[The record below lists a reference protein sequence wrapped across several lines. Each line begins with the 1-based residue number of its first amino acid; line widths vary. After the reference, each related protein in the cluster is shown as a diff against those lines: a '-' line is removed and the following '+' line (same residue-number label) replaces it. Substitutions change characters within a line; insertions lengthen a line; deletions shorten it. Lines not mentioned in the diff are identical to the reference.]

1 MANSQLKPHA
11 ILFPLPYQGHI
22 NPFVD
27 LAIKLASKGFTITFV
42 HFEFVHQRLSK
53 SQNSNTNNEIDFFSE
68 ARKSG
73 LDIRY
78 TTINDGFPRE
88 FDRLNNYD
96 EFWKSL
102 LQDFPARVD
111 EFIGEILQFEQSMV
125 TSLIADTF
133 FSWPPTIAKKY
144 NIVNVSF
151 FTQPALVYSIGYHL
165 DILRENG
172 HYPLKES
179 VVEEIN
185 YIPGVKSISTKELMH
200 YLKEGEIE
208 TLKHKIAS
216 RAFQEVKKAD
226 FVLDNTVQELESETL
241 DDLNKKQPIYA
252 IGPISSFLTKII
264 VTKSFWSEFD
274 CTKWLESKPLNSV
287 LYVSF
292 GSLAQTNKH
301 VIQEIAHGLVLSEVN
316 FIWVVRENI
325 VKSDGINTLPD
336 GFKDEIG
343 DKGLII
349 PWCDQTLVLLNPA
362 VGGFL
367 THCGW
372 NSTIESILCSTPMIC
387 YPIEYDQP
395 AVRKLVVDDWK
406 IGINLHDGDL
416 IHRDEVAKNI
426 RILMTGTDSLGLKQE
441 IEKLKNVLHKA
452 IEKDGSSE
460 RNFDHFVEDLK
471 AKIYA

>member
-1 MANSQLKPHA
+1 M
-11 ILFPLPYQGHI
+11 
-22 NPFVD
+22 
-27 LAIKLASKGFTITFV
+27 
-42 HFEFVHQRLSK
+42 LSK
-53 SQNSNTNNEIDFFSE
+53 SQHTNTNNVIDFFSE
-68 ARKSG
+68 ARNSG

-78 TTINDGFPRE
+78 TTINDGFPPE
-88 FDRLNNYD
+88 FDRLNNFD
-96 EFWKSL
+96 EFWTSL

-111 EFIGEILQFEQSMV
+111 GFIGKILQSEQSMV
-125 TSLIADTF
+125 SFLIVDTF
-133 FSWPPTIAKKY
+133 FSWPPIIAKKY

-172 HYPLKES
+172 HYPLKENI
-179 VVEEIN
+179 VEEIN
-185 YIPGVKSISTKELMH
+185 YIPGVKSISTNELMH

-208 TLKHKIAS
+208 TLKHKVS
-216 RAFQEVKKAD
+216 TRAFQEGKKAD

-241 DDLNKKQPIYA
+241 DELNKKQPIYA
-252 IGPISSFLTKII
+252 IGPISSFLTKIN
-264 VTKSFWSEFD
+264 VTKNLWSESE

-292 GSLAQTNKH
+292 GSFAQTNKH

-325 VKSDGINTLPD
+325 VKSDGINILPD
-336 GFKDEIG
+336 GFKDEVG

-349 PWCDQTLVLLNPA
+349 PWCNQTLVLSNPA

-372 NSTIESILCSTPMIC
+372 NSTIESIWCSAPMIC
-387 YPIEYDQP
+387 YPIEFDQP
-395 AVRKLVVDDWK
+395 TNKKLVVDDWK
-406 IGINLHDGDL
+406 IGINLYDGDL
-416 IHRDEVAKNI
+416 IHRDEVAEKI
-426 RILMTGTDSLGLKQE
+426 RNLMTGTGSLGLKQE
-441 IEKLKNVLHKA
+441 IEKLKNVFQKA

-460 RNFDHFVEDLK
+460 RNFDRFVEDLK

>member
-1 MANSQLKPHA
+1 MANSQFKPHA

-22 NPFVD
+22 NPFVN

-42 HFEFVHQRLSK
+42 HFESVHQRLSK

-78 TTINDGFPRE
+78 TTINDGFPLE
-88 FDRLNNYD
+88 FDRYINYV

-111 EFIGEILQFEQSMV
+111 DFIGEIMQSEQSMV
-125 TSLIADTF
+125 TFLIADTF

-151 FTQPALVYSIGYHL
+151 FTQPALVYSIG
-165 DILRENG
+165 

-185 YIPGVKSISTKELMH
+185 YIPGVKSISTKDLMH
-200 YLKEGEIE
+200 FLKEGEIKTMQHE
-208 TLKHKIAS
+208 VCS
-216 RAFQEVKKAD
+216 MAFQEVKKAD
-226 FVLDNTVQELESETL
+226 FVLINTVQELESETL

-252 IGPISSFLTKII
+252 IGPISSFLTKIT
-264 VTKSFWSEFD
+264 VSKSLWYESE

-292 GSLAQTNKH
+292 GSVSQTNKQ

-325 VKSDGINTLPD
+325 VKSDGINILPD

-349 PWCDQTLVLLNPA
+349 PWCDQPLVLSNPA

-387 YPIEYDQP
+387 YPIEFDQP
-395 AVRKLVVDDWK
+395 TNKKLVVDDWK

-426 RILMTGTDSLGLKQE
+426 RILMTGTDSLGFKQE
-441 IEKLKNVLHKA
+441 IEKLKNVMHKA

-471 AKIYA
+471 DKIYA